1 MAWPDGYDDP
11 QFVDPDGPDNNPE
24 TLDDND
30 FRLTA
35 ESPCIDKGENDD
47 WMWTATDLDGNPR
60 ILDGG
65 LSLTVDMG
73 AYEYRPFRISQILVE
88 AGGGLQLTWNST
100 PDVVYV
106 ISSCTDLT
114 SAEWTPEHALVS
126 VGYTTSW
133 TDPSPNGSRKFY
145 RVELQ

>member
-1 MAWPDGYDDP
+1 
-11 QFVDPDGPDNNPE
+11 
-24 TLDDND
+24 
-30 FRLTA
+30 
-35 ESPCIDKGENDD
+35 
-47 WMWTATDLDGNPR
+47 
-60 ILDGG
+60 
-65 LSLTVDMG
+65 MG

-88 AGGGLQLTWNST
+88 AVGGLQLTWNSS

-126 VGYTTSW
+126 VGYSTSW
-133 TDPSPNGSRKFY
+133 TDLSPSGSRKFY